1 METFTAISDPSVANI
16 GLILFLI
23 LGVLVYALSAV
34 FLYQSQKRLQ
44 DDRKRMIG
52 ERIICILCV
61 VFAILLS
68 VLYLFPTVLFL
79 FPIS

>member
-34 FLYQSQKRLQ
+34 FLYQS
-44 DDRKRMIG
+44 
-52 ERIICILCV
+52 
-61 VFAILLS
+61 
-68 VLYLFPTVLFL
+68 
-79 FPIS
+79 